1 MGRKAASGQRAA
13 NQADE
18 KGNRKDMNIVRL
30 SLAGF
35 GGVGRGFVE
44 LLWRKQADLRQTFG
58 LEARLVGI
66 GNARHGFI
74 YREEGLDL
82 ALLLALGS
90 LTDYPQAR
98 QWPTCLAGL
107 QETEA
112 DVLLEATPTN
122 LRDAEPGF
130 SHMVTAMR
138 MGAHVVTANKGPGAL
153 AGLDLLLLARQL
165 GVQVRMESCV
175 MAGTPVLSTLR
186 EGMAGASIQSIR
198 AILNGT
204 TNFILS
210 AMAGGRTYASA
221 LAEAQALGYAEA
233 DPTADV
239 AGHDALAKTLI
250 LAALVFNQALRPE
263 QVALE
268 GIGALAFDDVQ
279 QAVAAGMRIKLLAS
293 LRREGS
299 TLQASVSP
307 QALPLDD
314 PLARVEGVTN
324 ALTVQSDT
332 LTEMTIIGPG
342 AGALPTAQGLLADL
356 IACVR

>member
-1 MGRKAASGQRAA
+1 
-13 NQADE
+13 
-18 KGNRKDMNIVRL
+18 MNIVRL

-35 GGVGRGFVE
+35 GAVGRGFVA
-44 LLWRKQADLRQTFG
+44 LLLRKQADLRQTFG
-58 LEARLVGI
+58 LEARLVGV

-98 QWPTCLAGL
+98 HWQTCLAGL
-107 QETEA
+107 QETGT
-112 DVLLEATPTN
+112 DVLIETTLTN
-122 LRDAEPGF
+122 LRDAEPGL
-130 SHMVTAMR
+130 SHMVTAVR

-153 AGLDLLLLARQL
+153 AGLDLLALARQQ
-165 GVQVRMESCV
+165 GVQVRMESSV
-175 MAGTPVLSTLR
+175 MAGTPVISTLR
-186 EGMAGASIQSIR
+186 EGMAGARIQSIR

-210 AMAGGRTYASA
+210 AMAGGRTYPAA
-221 LAEAQALGYAEA
+221 LAEAQALGYAET

-239 AGHDALAKTLI
+239 AGYDALAKTLI
-250 LAALVFNQALRPE
+250 LAALVFGQSLKPE
-263 QVALE
+263 QVVLE
-268 GIGALAFDDVQ
+268 GITALAFDDVQ
-279 QAVAAGMRIKLLAS
+279 QAVAAGKRIKLLAS
-293 LRREGS
+293 LNCEGT

-324 ALTVQSDT
+324 ALTARSDT
-332 LTEMTIIGPG
+332 LAEVTIIGPG

-356 IACVR
+356 IACIR

>member
-1 MGRKAASGQRAA
+1 MK
-13 NQADE
+13 
-18 KGNRKDMNIVRL
+18 IVRL

-44 LLWRKQADLRQTFG
+44 LLWRKQADLRQSFG
-58 LEARLVGI
+58 LEIQLVGV

-74 YREEGLDL
+74 YREQGLDL
-82 ALLLALGS
+82 ARLLTLGALG
-90 LTDYPQAR
+90 DYPQAHH
-98 QWPTCLAGL
+98 WPTCLAGL
-107 QETEA
+107 QETGT
-112 DVLLEATPTN
+112 DVLIEVTPTN
-122 LRDAEPGF
+122 LQDAEPGL
-130 SHMVTAMR
+130 SHILSAFR

-153 AGLDLLLLARQL
+153 AGLDLLARASQH
-165 GVQVRMESCV
+165 GVQLRMEASV
-175 MAGTPVLSTLR
+175 MAGTPLISTLR

-210 AMAGGRTYASA
+210 AMAAGRTYAAA

-233 DPTADV
+233 DPSADV
-239 AGHDALAKTLI
+239 AGTDALAKTLI
-250 LAALVFNQALRPE
+250 LAALVFHQPLRPE

-268 GIGALAFDDVQ
+268 GITALSLDEVQ
-279 QAVAAGMRIKLLAS
+279 QAVAAGQRIKLLAS
-293 LRREGS
+293 LRHEGS

-314 PLARVEGVTN
+314 QLARVDGVTN
-324 ALTVQSDT
+324 ALTARADT
-332 LTEMTIIGPG
+332 LSEVTIIGPG